1 GSGFI
6 PNARRDNFN
15 DSKTYTFLESKLKKL
30 FASLGNLT
38 TTSSKLHNR
47 KKDILA
53 YKDTAAKFEI
63 QNRSG
68 EYTERELELHRE
80 TLKILKVQALSSA
93 KLIKEIEDKT
103 ICDRKLQPIYNSIIH
118 DLDVAIDDK
127 KIDFDISK
135 HPYSMPLSQL
145 DSEKKK
151 LLEEIFVIIKENLPL
166 EEAETLIKKIADCY
180 N

>member
-1 GSGFI
+1 
-6 PNARRDNFN
+6 
-15 DSKTYTFLESKLKKL
+15 
-30 FASLGNLT
+30 
-38 TTSSKLHNR
+38 
-47 KKDILA
+47 
-53 YKDTAAKFEI
+53 
-63 QNRSG
+63 
-68 EYTERELELHRE
+68 
-80 TLKILKVQALSSA
+80 VQALSSA